1 MIMSM
6 PFTSIRH
13 GFAVD
18 PGRGRIAEEENYA
31 THIEQM
37 MVQVLFT
44 APGERINRPD
54 FGCGVKRLIFAP
66 NSEVSAA
73 LAQVT
78 IFQALTRWLGTVI
91 TVNDVKAR
99 SIEERLEIIIAYTL
113 RARGERRYLNLEVT
127 R

>member
-1 MIMSM
+1 MAA
-6 PFTSIRH
+6 PFTSIRNP
-13 GFAVD
+13 FAVD
-18 PGRGRIAEEENYA
+18 LGRGRIAEEEQYA
-31 THIEQM
+31 KHVEQM
-37 MVQVLFT
+37 MFQVLFT

-54 FGCGVKRLIFAP
+54 FGCGVKRLVFAP

-78 IFQALTRWLGTVI
+78 IFQALTRWLGSAI

-99 SIEERLEIIIAYTL
+99 AVDEKFEIFIAYTL
-113 RARGERRYLNLEVT
+113 KARGERRYLNLEVT